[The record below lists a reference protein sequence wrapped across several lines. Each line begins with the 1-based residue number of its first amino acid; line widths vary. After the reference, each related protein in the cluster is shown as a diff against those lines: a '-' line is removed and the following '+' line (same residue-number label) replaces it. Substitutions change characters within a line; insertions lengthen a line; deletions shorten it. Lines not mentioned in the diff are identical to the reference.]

1 MVDGEVVFEQ
11 GALTRI
17 DERGVL
23 EEARDLF
30 RRRYPDIQRV
40 RREAADLLPY
50 YQAVVKKAA
59 TADLGMNRW
68 VGGR

>member
-11 GALTRI
+11 GALTRM
-17 DERGVL
+17 DGAEYSKKR
-23 EEARDLF
+23 ETCFAEDTQTFSRF
-30 RRRYPDIQRV
+30 